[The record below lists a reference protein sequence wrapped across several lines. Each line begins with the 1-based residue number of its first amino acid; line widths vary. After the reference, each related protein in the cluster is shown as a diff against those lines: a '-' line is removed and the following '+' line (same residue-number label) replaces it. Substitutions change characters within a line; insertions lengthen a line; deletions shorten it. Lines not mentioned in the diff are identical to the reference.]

1 MVGPLEAPGQRRQD
15 NVWHK
20 SPEPWRFTTPLFF
33 LVTQFLA
40 SHHHRDAASST
51 AIFIQVTG
59 VMGRA
64 RASERLGKERAAVS
78 SKRATLKNEGEEAS
92 SNTPALSQA
101 CSPSRA
107 TPTNH

>member
-1 MVGPLEAPGQRRQD
+1 MVGPLEAPGQRRQG
-15 NVWHK
+15 NAWHK

-40 SHHHRDAASST
+40 SHHPRDAASST

-78 SKRATLKNEGEEAS
+78 SKRATLKNEGGEAS